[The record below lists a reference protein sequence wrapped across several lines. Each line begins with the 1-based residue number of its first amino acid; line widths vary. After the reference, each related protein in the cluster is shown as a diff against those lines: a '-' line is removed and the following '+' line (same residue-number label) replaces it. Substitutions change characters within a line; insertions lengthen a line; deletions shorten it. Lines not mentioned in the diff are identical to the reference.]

1 MSHVGDC
8 SLRWE
13 EKIMEMDMNAMKAEI
28 GGAFVVAWLVV
39 GMGWGSLEA
48 AVVMAAVWMAF
59 SGAHVLP
66 VITWMHMMTGDLA
79 DTEGNWMPN
88 GMRLLAQ
95 IVGALLA
102 ILLMTELGAIES
114 TWDQVQPGFEAPDA
128 WGAITM
134 VAAGAIFWT
143 VHSRAESAWV
153 SGFTVMVLAGMMGM
167 TYDWSM
173 AVGVAEDGTAIMGS
187 GSVSTTGAGE
197 MASSIASSGHEI
209 VAIAQAWI
217 IDGVLCGLGALVA
230 VKADEML

>member
-1 MSHVGDC
+1 
-8 SLRWE
+8 
-13 EKIMEMDMNAMKAEI
+13 MEMDMNAMKAEI

-79 DTEGNWMPN
+79 DAEGNWMPN

-102 ILLMTELGAIES
+102 ILMMTEMGAIES
-114 TWDQVQPGFEAPDA
+114 TWDLVQPGFDAPDA
-128 WGAITM
+128 WGAIMM

-143 VHSRAESAWV
+143 VHTRADSAWV
-153 SGFTVMVLAGMMGM
+153 TGFAVMALAGMMGM
-167 TYDWSM
+167 TYD
-173 AVGVAEDGTAIMGS
+173 VTTAAGDVV
-187 GSVSTTGAGE
+187 VSTTGAGE
-197 MASSIASSGHEI
+197 MASSIASSGHEV

-217 IDGVLCGLGALVA
+217 VDGLLCGLGALVA

>member
-1 MSHVGDC
+1 
-8 SLRWE
+8 
-13 EKIMEMDMNAMKAEI
+13 MEMDMNAMKAEI

-39 GMGWGSLEA
+39 GMGWGSLGA

-79 DTEGNWMPN
+79 DAEGNWMPN

-102 ILLMTELGAIES
+102 ILMMTEMGAIES
-114 TWDQVQPGFEAPDA
+114 TWDLVQPGFDAPDA
-128 WGAITM
+128 WGAIMM

-143 VHSRAESAWV
+143 VHTRADSAWV
-153 SGFTVMVLAGMMGM
+153 TGFAVMALAGMMGM
-167 TYDWSM
+167 TYD
-173 AVGVAEDGTAIMGS
+173 VTTAAGDVV
-187 GSVSTTGAGE
+187 VSTTGAGE
-197 MASSIASSGHEI
+197 MASSIASSGHEV

-217 IDGVLCGLGALVA
+217 VDGLLCGLGALVA

>member
-1 MSHVGDC
+1 
-8 SLRWE
+8 
-13 EKIMEMDMNAMKAEI
+13 MEMDMNAMKAEI

-79 DTEGNWMPN
+79 DAEGNWMPN

-102 ILLMTELGAIES
+102 ILMMTEMGAIES
-114 TWDQVQPGFEAPDA
+114 TWDLVQPGFDAPDA
-128 WGAITM
+128 WGAIMM

-143 VHSRAESAWV
+143 VHTRADSAWV
-153 SGFTVMVLAGMMGM
+153 TGFAVMALAGMMGM
-167 TYDWSM
+167 TYD
-173 AVGVAEDGTAIMGS
+173 VTTAAGDVV
-187 GSVSTTGAGE
+187 VSTTGAGE
-197 MASSIASSGHEI
+197 MASSIASSGHEV

-217 IDGVLCGLGALVA
+217 VDGLICGLGALVA

>member
-39 GMGWGSLEA
+39 GMGWGSLGA

-79 DTEGNWMPN
+79 DAEGNWMPN

-102 ILLMTELGAIES
+102 ILMMTEMGAIES
-114 TWDQVQPGFEAPDA
+114 TWDLVQPGFDAPDA
-128 WGAITM
+128 WGAIMM

-143 VHSRAESAWV
+143 VHTRADSAWV
-153 SGFTVMVLAGMMGM
+153 TGFAVMALAGMMGM
-167 TYDWSM
+167 TYD
-173 AVGVAEDGTAIMGS
+173 VTTAAGDVV
-187 GSVSTTGAGE
+187 VSTTGAGE
-197 MASSIASSGHEI
+197 MASSIASSGHEV

-217 IDGVLCGLGALVA
+217 VDGLLCGLGALVA

>member
-39 GMGWGSLEA
+39 GMGWGSLGA

-79 DTEGNWMPN
+79 DAEGNWMPN

-102 ILLMTELGAIES
+102 ILMMTEMGAIES
-114 TWDQVQPGFEAPDA
+114 TWDQVQPGFDAPDA
-128 WGAITM
+128 WGAIMM

-143 VHSRAESAWV
+143 VHTRADSAWV
-153 SGFTVMVLAGMMGM
+153 TGFAVMALAGMMGM
-167 TYDWSM
+167 TYD
-173 AVGVAEDGTAIMGS
+173 VTTAAGDVV
-187 GSVSTTGAGE
+187 VSTTGAGE
-197 MASSIASSGHEI
+197 MASSIASSGHEV

-217 IDGVLCGLGALVA
+217 VDGLLCGLGALVA

>member
-1 MSHVGDC
+1 MSHVRNC

-66 VITWMHMMTGDLA
+66 VITWMHMMTGDLS
-79 DTEGNWMPN
+79 DTEGNWMAN

-95 IVGALLA
+95 IVGAALA
-102 ILLMTELGAIES
+102 ILMMTEMGAVDT
-114 TWDQVQPGFEAPDA
+114 TWDVVQPGFDAPDA

-134 VAAGAIFWT
+134 IAAGAIFWT
-143 VHSRAESAWV
+143 VHSRADSAWV
-153 SGFTVMVLAGMMGM
+153 SGFAVMALAGMMGM
-167 TYDWSM
+167 TYDVM
-173 AVGVAEDGTAIMGS
+173 AGDVVIAT
-187 GSVSTTGAGE
+187 VSTTGAGE

-209 VAIAQAWI
+209 AAIAQAWI
-217 IDGVLCGLGALVA
+217 VDGLLCGLGALVA

>member
-39 GMGWGSLEA
+39 GMGWGSLGA

-66 VITWMHMMTGDLA
+66 VITWMHMMTGDLGDA
-79 DTEGNWMPN
+79 EGNWMPN

-95 IVGALLA
+95 IVGAALA
-102 ILLMTELGAIES
+102 AALATEFGEIE
-114 TWDQVQPGFEAPDA
+114 TGWAAQAFEFPDM
-128 WGAITM
+128 WGMLTM
-134 VAAGAIFWT
+134 IAAGAIFWT
-143 VHSRAESAWV
+143 IHTRADSAWV
-153 SGFTVMVLAGMMGM
+153 SGFAVMALAGMMGM
-167 TYDWSM
+167 TYD
-173 AVGVAEDGTAIMGS
+173 VTVADVVVAN
-187 GSVSTTGAGE
+187 VSTSGAGE
-197 MASSIASSGHEI
+197 MAATILDGGGD
-209 VAIAQAWI
+209 VADVAQAWI
-217 IDGVLCGLGALVA
+217 VDGLLCGLGALVA

>member
-1 MSHVGDC
+1 
-8 SLRWE
+8 
-13 EKIMEMDMNAMKAEI
+13 MEMDMNAMKAEI

-79 DTEGNWMPN
+79 DAEGNWMPN

-102 ILLMTELGAIES
+102 ILMMTEMGAIES
-114 TWDQVQPGFEAPDA
+114 TWDLVQPGFDAPDA
-128 WGAITM
+128 WGAIMM

-143 VHSRAESAWV
+143 VHTRADSAWV
-153 SGFTVMVLAGMMGM
+153 TGFAVMALAGTMGM
-167 TYDWSM
+167 TYD
-173 AVGVAEDGTAIMGS
+173 VTTAAGDVV
-187 GSVSTTGAGE
+187 VSTTGAGE
-197 MASSIASSGHEI
+197 MASSIASSGHEV

-217 IDGVLCGLGALVA
+217 VDGLLCGLGALVA

>member
-79 DTEGNWMPN
+79 DAEGNWMPN

-102 ILLMTELGAIES
+102 ILMMTEMGAIES
-114 TWDQVQPGFEAPDA
+114 TWDLVQPGFDAPDA
-128 WGAITM
+128 WGAIMM

-143 VHSRAESAWV
+143 VHTRADSAWV
-153 SGFTVMVLAGMMGM
+153 TGFAVMALAGMMGM
-167 TYDWSM
+167 TYD
-173 AVGVAEDGTAIMGS
+173 VTTAAGDVV
-187 GSVSTTGAGE
+187 VSTTGAGE
-197 MASSIASSGHEI
+197 MASSIASSGHEV

-217 IDGVLCGLGALVA
+217 VDGLLCGLGALVA

>member
-1 MSHVGDC
+1 MSHVEDC

-79 DTEGNWMPN
+79 DAEGNWMPN

-102 ILLMTELGAIES
+102 ILMMTEMGAIES
-114 TWDQVQPGFEAPDA
+114 TWDLVQPGFDAPDA
-128 WGAITM
+128 WGAIMM

-143 VHSRAESAWV
+143 VHTRADSAWV
-153 SGFTVMVLAGMMGM
+153 TGFAVMALAGMMGM
-167 TYDWSM
+167 TYD
-173 AVGVAEDGTAIMGS
+173 VTTAAGDVV
-187 GSVSTTGAGE
+187 VSTTGAGE
-197 MASSIASSGHEI
+197 MASSIASSGHEV

-217 IDGVLCGLGALVA
+217 VDGLLCGLGALVA